1 MPLIE
6 IHATGGADV
15 ARVSGAIAEE
25 VAAVLNAAPDV
36 AWIVWHRARDGDV
49 WIGSAPATG
58 AAIAHVYL
66 TRTPAQVDAVADAVA
81 RTLERELGLDAA
93 RVIVC
98 THAFAL

>member
-6 IHATGGADV
+6 IRSTADADV
-15 ARVSGAIAEE
+15 SHVASAVAEE
-25 VAAVLNAAPDV
+25 VAAVLDAAPDV
-36 AWIVWHRARDGDV
+36 AWIVWRAAKEGEV
-49 WIGSAPATG
+49 WIGSAPAAA

-66 TRTPAQVDAVADAVA
+66 TRTPEQVDAVADAVA